1 MATAAEL
8 LFPLRPGL
16 VPVPA
21 NGQSGVCRICHSGCD
36 PRYGECIPCRDAVQR
51 LGADEILPISMSI
64 DGQLL
69 HRHLRGYK
77 DDRSAQVRAR
87 MSVRLAALVAVFMR
101 NHADCV
107 GAFESVVSVPSPTRT
122 AIEAILQRIPS
133 LRGEYRPAL
142 QVSGT
147 ASKTDLR
154 ADRFSLTRDVRG
166 EQILVLDDTFTR
178 GPTLFSAVAALRDA
192 GATTVGPVVLG
203 RHVKPSW
210 PPSRELLAWLASR
223 AWDEGRCCRCSGER
237 ANPGQ
242 ML

>member
-8 LFPLRPGL
+8 LLPLRPGL

-21 NGQSGVCRICHSGCD
+21 AGQSGVCRICHSGCD
-36 PRYGECIPCRDAVQR
+36 PRYGQCIPCREAVQC

-64 DGQLL
+64 EGELL

-77 DDRSAQVRAR
+77 YDRSGQVRAR
-87 MSVRLAALVAVFMR
+87 MSFRLAALVAVFMQ
-101 NHADCV
+101 NHGDCV

-122 AIEAILQRIPS
+122 AMQAILQRVPS
-133 LRGEYRPAL
+133 LRDEYRPAL

-147 ASKTDLR
+147 GSKTDLR
-154 ADRFSLTRDVRG
+154 ADRFTVTREVRG
-166 EQILVLDDTFTR
+166 ERVLVLDDTFTR
-178 GPTLFSAVAALRDA
+178 GATLFSAVAALRDA
-192 GATTVGPVVLG
+192 GATTLGPVVLG

-210 PPSRELLAWLASR
+210 SPSRELLTWLAPR
-223 AWDEGRCCRCSGER
+223 TWNERRCCRCGGER